1 MPIAQTPHAPTQD
14 HDAELTLSSSKRPQ
28 RPAAAVQQQKKNETL
43 AATAAAMRERAAEA
57 AAAPPETPPEPP
69 APREDVES
77 IEVKLLDG
85 RTVLFGPPKGVSLT
99 MRIAMN
105 FPEATTNPMIDRLA
119 RVLMSVQSI
128 DGKRPIQIGNMVD
141 LTKLANEIGDI
152 GIDELFTWLNRYW
165 GDLRINDTQVLK
177 KNLRG

>member
-1 MPIAQTPHAPTQD
+1 MNAPAQPGPAKA
-14 HDAELTLSSSKRPQ
+14 HDAELTISTSTRPKRP
-28 RPAAAVQQQKKNETL
+28 AGAEQQAKKNDAL
-43 AATAAAMRERAAEA
+43 AATAAAMRERAAAQAEQ
-57 AAAPPETPPEPP
+57 PPEAPAEPP

-119 RVLMSVQSI
+119 RVLMSVQAV
-128 DGKRPIQIGNMVD
+128 DGKTPRPIGNMID
-141 LTKLANEIGDI
+141 LTKMANEIGDI
-152 GIDELFTWLNRYW
+152 GIDELFTWLQRFW